1 MSTISIPQIFK
12 DCGQTLLNAILEL
25 STLTFTQCD
34 RTEALVWPEH
44 LGVIQWRVFM
54 TISASIVELDVLT

>member
-1 MSTISIPQIFK
+1 MSIISIPQIFK
-12 DCGQTLLNAILEL
+12 DCGQTLLHAILEL
-25 STLTFTQCD
+25 SVLTFTQCD

-54 TISASIVELDVLT
+54 TIIASIVELDVLT